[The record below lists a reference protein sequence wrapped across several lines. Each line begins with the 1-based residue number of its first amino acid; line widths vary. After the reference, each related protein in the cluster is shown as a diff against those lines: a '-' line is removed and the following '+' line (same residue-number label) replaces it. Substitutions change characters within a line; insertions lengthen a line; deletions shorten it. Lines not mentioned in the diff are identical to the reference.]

1 MSNKD
6 TYKRKHAYLDKQ
18 INTLEKHNSY
28 NRTVI
33 SNLKK
38 KKLPLYAVSKLNN
51 SAPVILIKIF
61 DWAVAATNPATI
73 TPVNSDTN
81 AGVFFTIKNITIAGT
96 IISQG
101 EI

>member
-18 INTLEKHNSY
+18 ITTLEKHNSY

-38 KKLPLYAVSKLNN
+38 KKLKLKDRMIYEERDKARYNKYKAHEYFKRALSMTAWLYMAYM
-51 SAPVILIKIF
+51 IY
-61 DWAVAATNPATI
+61 
-73 TPVNSDTN
+73 
-81 AGVFFTIKNITIAGT
+81 
-96 IISQG
+96 
-101 EI
+101 

>member
-18 INTLEKHNSY
+18 ITSLENHNSF

-38 KKLPLYAVSKLNN
+38 KKLKLKDRMIYEERDKARYNKYKAHEYFKRAL
-51 SAPVILIKIF
+51 SMTA
-61 DWAVAATNPATI
+61 
-73 TPVNSDTN
+73 
-81 AGVFFTIKNITIAGT
+81 
-96 IISQG
+96 
-101 EI
+101 

>member
-38 KKLPLYAVSKLNN
+38 KKLKLKDRMIYEERDIARNNKYKAHEYFKRALSMTAWLYMAYM
-51 SAPVILIKIF
+51 IY
-61 DWAVAATNPATI
+61 
-73 TPVNSDTN
+73 
-81 AGVFFTIKNITIAGT
+81 
-96 IISQG
+96 
-101 EI
+101 